1 MSIGKYLTNLG
12 VIGALMG
19 ALGTAKQAQAMPKD
33 WRRYLVWIVWA
44 AGLALALASVAK
56 QADDE
61 QYEAE
66 LDNRIVNEIVDE
78 LDTEQL
84 RELTRFKDNG
94 DDAGLQRWLIENVP
108 DLDKIVEE
116 EMAILLGEIAE
127 NSELFT

>member
-1 MSIGKYLTNLG
+1 MTVITRQLLADIGISL
-12 VIGALMG
+12 
-19 ALGTAKQAQAMPKD
+19 D
-33 WRRYLVWIVWA
+33 DA
-44 AGLALALASVAK
+44 AYV
-56 QADDE
+56 QFTE

-84 RELTRFKDNG
+84 RELTRFKDSG
-94 DDAGLQRWLIENVP
+94 DDAELQRWLVENVP

>member
-1 MSIGKYLTNLG
+1 MTVITRQLLADIGISL
-12 VIGALMG
+12 
-19 ALGTAKQAQAMPKD
+19 D
-33 WRRYLVWIVWA
+33 DA
-44 AGLALALASVAK
+44 AYV
-56 QADDE
+56 QFTE

-84 RELTRFKDNG
+84 CELTRFKDNG